1 MDIASGT
8 DSLILALALTE
19 GWLFPVALSIVPLL
33 MVLGL
38 RVTFLFRK
46 HPSWITYAIRLFGG
60 LVPVCFFI
68 YLLFVLLASP
78 DIQIVKTG
86 SGVGTLVSV
95 GIGLI
100 IGGVLS
106 YAAGRRF
113 EPWLIAHLDDST
125 RQAGRTESLTDIREV
140 QHQFRDGAE
149 INYSGE
155 FEKAIADDEMFL
167 GLGLDG
173 EAITIDRPTWKSSHV
188 QIMGPPGT
196 GKGIQAGVTLTQSMK
211 FGDAVFVFDPKNDE
225 WAPSVFR
232 AACENAGVPFQ
243 FIDLNKPVA
252 QINPL
257 LNSTSEEV
265 AEMLYAGLELGRKGT
280 EADFYRLDD
289 RKAARLAADYVNG
302 SSALSLS
309 EMANQAKAESNG
321 NLMTGAKAFFAAI
334 DEVGELP
341 CVQTR
346 EGVDLSCPLNEGGCL
361 YIVGSMRN
369 DPIVILQKMLF
380 VRIVQIIERM
390 RERERH
396 CSIFLDEF
404 KYLLSVTAV
413 NALGAIRDKGCNILL
428 AHQSLGDFAN
438 CGSDLSESAVR
449 TTILDT
455 TPIKWL
461 YRPAD
466 RDTASWISDQTGRI
480 IVGTQSMETVRN
492 LELSESLSETRTVGE
507 TERNLYDVNT
517 VISLPKGCAVCIG
530 AGIPKLARATAIR
543 VDKVDVQPRAAAVAE
558 PVGIDLLE
566 RVAAQLVAEYEY
578 DGPSESLFD
587 QEPEKRL
594 LRFLF
599 EETWTHIDI
608 IRGLLGDV
616 AEADCAKMV
625 SALAD
630 GKSIR
635 SHELKIGTSS
645 TGEYWGIAR
654 KGIEEYQVVSGISAD
669 RPVFIKSMLNPKSI
683 LHRLDLQR
691 LRLAAERA
699 GWSQWHVPRPSGI
712 LKKDRIYPDATM
724 LRPDG
729 VRVAIEAERSI
740 KRKGDYPKIL
750 AGHLGARRVGRWD
763 LVYYL
768 SPDKTTARRL
778 ERTFAEID
786 EVVFEG
792 SGVAIGDEHRA
803 VFRFHTYDDDW
814 TTDG

>member
-1 MDIASGT
+1 MDIASEF
-8 DSLILALALTE
+8 DSLIYSLALAE
-19 GWLFPVALSIVPLL
+19 GWLLHTAASVIPVL

-38 RVTFLFRK
+38 RFLFMFRK
-46 HPSWITYAIRLFGG
+46 HHSWITLAIRFFGG
-60 LVPVCFFI
+60 AVPLCIGV
-68 YLLFVLLASP
+68 YLLFVFAGSS
-78 DIQIVKTG
+78 DIPIVQTDSG
-86 SGVGTLVSV
+86 SDSLVSF
-95 GIGLI
+95 GLGLV
-100 IGGVLS
+100 IGGMLA
-106 YAAGRRF
+106 YAAGRKF
-113 EPWLIAHLDDST
+113 EPWLLAYLDQ
-125 RQAGRTESLTDIREV
+125 RVKQAGRSESLTDIREV
-140 QHQFRDGAE
+140 QHRFSDVTEIDFSAE
-149 INYSGE
+149 
-155 FEKAIADDEMFL
+155 FDKAIADDEMFL
-167 GLGLDG
+167 GLGLDD
-173 EAITIDRPTWKSSHV
+173 EVITIDRPTWKSSHV

-225 WAPSVFR
+225 WAPSVFH
-232 AACENAGVPFQ
+232 AACESAGVPFQ
-243 FIDLNKPVA
+243 FIDLNKAVA

-289 RKAARLAADYVNG
+289 RKAARLAAEHSVEG
-302 SSALSLS
+302 SLSLK
-309 EMANQAKAESNG
+309 EMADRTKSVSDG
-321 NLMTGAKAFFAAI
+321 SLMTGAKAFFAAI

-346 EGVDLSCPLNEGGCL
+346 EGVDLSTPLREGGCI

-380 VRIVQIIERM
+380 VRVVQIIERM
-390 RERERH
+390 RERARH
-396 CSIFLDEF
+396 CSVFLDEF

-466 RDTASWISDQTGRI
+466 QDTASWVSDQTGRI
-480 IVGTQSMETVRN
+480 LVATQTVETVRN
-492 LELSESLSETRTVGE
+492 PELSESLSDVRSVGE

-517 VISLPKGCAVCIG
+517 VMSLPKGCAVCIG

-543 VDKVDVQPRAAAVAE
+543 VDKVDHRPTPAQVTE

-566 RVAAQLVAEYEY
+566 RLPAQSDAEDEY
-578 DGPSESLFD
+578 DGPAEPLLD
-587 QEPEKRL
+587 QDPETRL

-608 IRGLLGDV
+608 IKDLLADV
-616 AEADCAKMV
+616 EEAEWTEML

-630 GKSIR
+630 GNSIR
-635 SHELKIGTSS
+635 SHELKIGSSS
-645 TGEYWGIAR
+645 TGEYWGITR
-654 KGIEEYQVVSGISAD
+654 KGINEYQVMSGISAE
-669 RPVFIKSMLNPKSI
+669 RPAFVKRMLNPKSI

-699 GWSQWHVPRPSGI
+699 GWCQWQMPRPAR
-712 LKKDRIYPDATM
+712 LMEKDHIYPDATV
-724 LRPDG
+724 LRPDN

-740 KRKGDYPKIL
+740 KRKGDYGKIF
-750 AGHLGARRVGRWD
+750 AGHLGARRLGRWD
-763 LVYYL
+763 MVYYL
-768 SPDKTTARRL
+768 SPDQRTAKWL
-778 ERTFAEID
+778 EKMYREIK
-786 EVVFEG
+786 EVDFEG
-792 SGVAIGDEHRA
+792 SVVAISDEHRA
-803 VFRFHTYDDDW
+803 VFRFFTYDDDW
-814 TTDG
+814 TEIV